1 MFSHFFRSGGT
12 RVFYYMHT
20 LCRLTFSFKLDLWI
34 ICDVDTTPDFFI
46 MFSFLFILVKRAK
59 EVVMNLM
66 SALMN
71 LISPLVYITYV
82 EGRTYGYVTC

>member
-1 MFSHFFRSGGT
+1 MFGHFFCSGSS
-12 RVFYYMHT
+12 RIFYSQHT
-20 LCRLTFSFKLDLWI
+20 LCFIASPFKLDLWI
-34 ICDVDTTPDFFI
+34 ICDVDTMLDFFI

-71 LISPLVYITYV
+71 LINPLMYITYV